1 MHTDNNL
8 IENIFDWQH
17 GAVPATNTDIR
28 GNITADNLMILVSD
42 IIIQLGIPVH
52 VKGYTYLRE
61 AIIIKVNDPQADMP
75 VTKILYPDVAKKFY
89 TSAGRVERAIRH
101 AIEMAWT
108 RMDCAY
114 REQNFSYRL
123 IRFEKKP
130 TNSEFIA
137 MIAEYIVLLYS

>member
-1 MHTDNNL
+1 MIKDISNRQHSVLPIISAETQ
-8 IENIFDWQH
+8 ENI
-17 GAVPATNTDIR
+17 TN
-28 GNITADNLMILVSD
+28 DNLMILVSV
-42 IIIQLGIPVH
+42 IILQLGIPVNT
-52 VKGYTYLRE
+52 KGYAYLRE